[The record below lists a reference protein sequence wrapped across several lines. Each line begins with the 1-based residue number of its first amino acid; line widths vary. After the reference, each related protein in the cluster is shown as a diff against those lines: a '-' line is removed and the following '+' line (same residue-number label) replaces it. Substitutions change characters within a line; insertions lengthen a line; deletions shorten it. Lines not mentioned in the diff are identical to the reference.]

1 MHLGLET
8 SVNVDLNI
16 QDMKNVDLLLLVS
29 DVKFGTLRAVTQ
41 KILIEGGVN
50 PHIRTDLAKPVRL
63 VPFCTP
69 RPKNYSG

>member
-8 SVNVDLNI
+8 PVNVDLNI

-41 KILIEGGVN
+41 KILIEGCVK
-50 PHIRTDLAKPVRL
+50 PHIRTDLAKPV
-63 VPFCTP
+63 
-69 RPKNYSG
+69 